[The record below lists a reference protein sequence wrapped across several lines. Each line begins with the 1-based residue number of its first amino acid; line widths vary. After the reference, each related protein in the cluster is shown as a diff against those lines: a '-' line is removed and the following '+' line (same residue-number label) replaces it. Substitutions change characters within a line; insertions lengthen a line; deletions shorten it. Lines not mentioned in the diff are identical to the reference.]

1 MIHGSC
7 LCGAIRF
14 EISELAGP
22 FELCHCNMCR
32 KSSGSAFASGIG
44 VRAEHYTLLAGK
56 NLIETFT
63 TKLVNSP
70 PAYSRSFCRKCGCQI
85 PNPDQATGF
94 FEIPAGLLDC
104 DPQIRPDR
112 HIFVDYKSPWFD
124 IGDSLPQLKKS
135 EIRKLRMNLS
145 SRS

>member
-14 EISELAGP
+14 EISEITGP
-22 FELCHCNMCR
+22 FELCHCSKCR

-44 VRAEHYTLLAGK
+44 VRVEHYRLLSGK

-63 TKLVNSP
+63 APLASSP
-70 PAYSRSFCRKCGCQI
+70 PAYHRSFCRKCGCQV
-85 PNPDQATGF
+85 PSPDQAAEY
-94 FEIPAGLLDC
+94 FEIPAGLLDS
-104 DPQIRPDR
+104 DPQIKPDK

-124 IGDSLPQLKKS
+124 IGDSLPQLGKA
-135 EIRKLRMNLS
+135 EIQRLRMKLS
-145 SRS
+145 SGA